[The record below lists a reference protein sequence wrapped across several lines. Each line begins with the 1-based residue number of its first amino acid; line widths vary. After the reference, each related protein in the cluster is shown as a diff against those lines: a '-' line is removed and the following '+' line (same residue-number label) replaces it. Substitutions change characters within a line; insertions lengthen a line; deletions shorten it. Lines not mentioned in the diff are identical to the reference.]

1 MYQGTRSR
9 SGWLVAHMVIVGTWI
24 AALLVPELAPAQKP
38 GYEFYYEFRT
48 VFSPKVE
55 EENHWSLSNADVQRL
70 YADKLRNQ
78 GVPET
83 EIARRIALLK
93 TERPALDADYYN
105 RLYLANDSNFNH
117 APNQFLTEV
126 VRDMRPGVALDYG
139 MGEGRNSIY
148 LANLGWQVWGFD
160 PADAGVALANKR
172 ARQLGLTLHTEAVRD
187 GEYDFG
193 TEKFDLILFSWTM
206 PLVPMQKV
214 IDALKPGGIIVM
226 ECGLE
231 FYGGRN
237 EMLHRF
243 DSLQIVRYE
252 MVRAKSDWGSRQE
265 TDIFHLVARK

>member
-1 MYQGTRSR
+1 M
-9 SGWLVAHMVIVGTWI
+9 
-24 AALLVPELAPAQKP
+24 
-38 GYEFYYEFRT
+38 
-48 VFSPKVE
+48 
-55 EENHWSLSNADVQRL
+55 
-70 YADKLRNQ
+70 
-78 GVPET
+78 
-83 EIARRIALLK
+83 
-93 TERPALDADYYN
+93 DADYCN

-206 PLVPMQKV
+206 P
-214 IDALKPGGIIVM
+214 
-226 ECGLE
+226 
-231 FYGGRN
+231 
-237 EMLHRF
+237 
-243 DSLQIVRYE
+243 
-252 MVRAKSDWGSRQE
+252 
-265 TDIFHLVARK
+265 